1 MGRSKSAE
9 RLQGKELF
17 VTSSMDLKEI
27 AEIIKVSPAKVGEW
41 AKEDK
46 WKEQRNARQ
55 ATAEMIIANYYTM
68 IATEQQKIMAE
79 KRTATNAEM
88 DRLHKAADSID
99 KLKKKMNIGNYYNV
113 LSEFAKHLMEVDNAA
128 AKLLAPLM
136 LEFMK
141 EKVKQLQDA

>member
-1 MGRSKSAE
+1 M
-9 RLQGKELF
+9 QGKELF